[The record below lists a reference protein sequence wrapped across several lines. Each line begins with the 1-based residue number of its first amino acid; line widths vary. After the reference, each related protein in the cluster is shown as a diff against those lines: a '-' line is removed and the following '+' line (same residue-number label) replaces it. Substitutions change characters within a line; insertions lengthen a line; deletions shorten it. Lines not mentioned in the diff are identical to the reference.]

1 MQTCA
6 DELAP
11 IFSTLPVLLENLRAA
26 HYQLGVDSYLRVER
40 LLLQLAA
47 QGQLSLEPA
56 QLKTQLLAV
65 LRPLLCH
72 SPLEQQQFTQ
82 HFEHWW
88 QLVHAFP
95 VSNPSVSLET
105 AKPKSR
111 NKQHFLTL
119 ILLVGLLCSI
129 SSDQYLR
136 PPEIQTTLQPPIE
149 PIPPEIPPFH
159 PVQNTK
165 LPEPVDKPQPPQ
177 NKQTEIPPQAVKPL
191 AVLPQQSV
199 NKPSNIK
206 PEDINESPSIL
217 LILSILFISLSSL
230 LLYLIRIRQKTQQF
244 LNRYAVTEAL
254 TTQTLFVSQLQKQ
267 LFHTLEL
274 GQLAQRLRIRET
286 LASTDLNI
294 SATIAKTLQA
304 GNYFLPVYA
313 ERKRTPEYLILVD
326 KQSFSDHH
334 AALVDSLV
342 ARLQSEGVEI
352 TRYYFH
358 GNPELCYQNSYQGVK
373 LARLFALHGESRL
386 LIFSDGAGLLDVM
399 GELHP
404 WLKDLLSWQVHCVLT
419 LHDLRG
425 WAAQAL
431 LRANFWVLP
440 ASESGLRGLVS
451 LLHPQSTT
459 TRLQW
464 DGSPMPRYLEEHPLR
479 WLTREKPSVA
489 EERELLQQLRK
500 FLGKEGFE
508 WLCACAVW
516 HEVRWQMTLF
526 FGYQLFGQDTAAISA
541 RLPLLARLARL
552 VWFKTGF
559 MPDWLRRSLLAKL
572 SLAQKKL
579 LRNSLFTLFG
589 SAALEPISVDS
600 MPIKIAQQPSVKKW
614 KQATEN
620 QLNDVV
626 FLEFSLVSSLAVPVP
641 KMVGALLGREAG
653 TRHMLWLTLGLIGFV
668 VYQVLEL
675 SKTEPVVSPPVY
687 IQKKPPNEGNRGFTS
702 SSPIWGSTYPPYTD
716 QTFGKKPPLPN
727 PFWQNMFP
735 IEPLPPFEPYI
746 PSRVAFAPGV
756 VSIPEMIPI
765 SAGIFQMGSKEGFS
779 DEKPEHSVSVDGFY
793 MSRYEITRGHFAN
806 FVRDTNYV
814 TDAEKSDGCSGWTG
828 KKWERKKEFNWRN
841 LGFEQNDTHP
851 VVCVSWEDAMA
862 YSKWL
867 SKKTGKIYSLPT
879 EAQWEYAARAGT
891 SSNWYW
897 ENSPVNVCD
906 YANVFDNTARQKIN
920 ASGEALCEDRYVFTA
935 PVGKKQSNG
944 FGLFDMSGNVWEWT
958 CSEKGNYIDG
968 KEAICNITTGTRNK
982 VFRGGS
988 YLDKVYDVRTAIRRG
1003 LSSRERKATLGF
1015 RLVSPSGK
1023 KLK

>member
-88 QLVHAFP
+88 QLVHASP
-95 VSNPSVSLET
+95 VSNPSVSIET
-105 AKPKSR
+105 VKPSVSIETVKPGVSIETVKPKSR

-129 SSDQYLR
+129 SSVQCLR
-136 PPEIQTTLQPPIE
+136 P
-149 PIPPEIPPFH
+149 
-159 PVQNTK
+159 
-165 LPEPVDKPQPPQ
+165 
-177 NKQTEIPPQAVKPL
+177 
-191 AVLPQQSV
+191 S
-199 NKPSNIK
+199 
-206 PEDINESPSIL
+206 SIL
-217 LILSILFISLSSL
+217 LILSILFVSLSSL

-244 LNRYAVTEAL
+244 LNRYAVTETS

-304 GNYFLPVYA
+304 GNYFSPVYA

-399 GELHP
+399 GELHL

-451 LLHPQSTT
+451 LLHPQSAT

-464 DGSPMPRYLEEHPLR
+464 DGSPMPRYLEERPLR

-489 EERELLQQLRK
+489 EEQELLQQLRK

-541 RLPLLARLARL
+541 RLALLARLARL

-559 MPDWLRRSLLAKL
+559 MPDWLRRGLLAEL
-572 SLAQKKL
+572 SLTQKKL

-589 SAALEPISVDS
+589 SAALEPASTDS
-600 MPIKIAQQPSVKKW
+600 MPIKIAQQAPVKKW
-614 KQATEN
+614 QQATEN

-626 FLEFSLVSSLAVPVP
+626 FLEFSLVSNLAVPVP
-641 KMVGALLGREAG
+641 KMVGELLGQEVSTRHILGFTLDLIELVFYQIVRLIVFLFDQIQELRVNIFLFFKWEVLYVNVSEKMPAMQGAISPFTKGNALLRPTFTENLLQDLLRGNSINVHGAIGQGQARLLDDLVPLAKEKALLVLRVNMKSFARNYNFMIDKLNEQLRALFPDK
-653 TRHMLWLTLGLIGFV
+653 TISCTNFSEVMKTLDEHAKTAKVLLMLENFDA
-668 VYQVLEL
+668 VLD
-675 SKTEPVVSPPVY
+675 K
-687 IQKKPPNEGNRGFTS
+687 
-702 SSPIWGSTYPPYTD
+702 
-716 QTFGKKPPLPN
+716 PN
-727 PFWQNMFP
+727 PPEFTDLFNDLNRLRNQQHRLVLALTTKPYNQYIFYAKT
-735 IEPLPPFEPYI
+735 IQRTSPLDLKLEELHKLSLQEI
-746 PSRVAFAPGV
+746 GAELKRRK
-756 VSIPEMIPI
+756 ILLNKQDLNLLKNRIH
-765 SAGIFQMGSKEGFS
+765 
-779 DEKPEHSVSVDGFY
+779 EHSYSFDFLEYCCGCLNAEAHQNLSFSERLKIWEEDFAKTRKKSVRLKINIFFDGFEY
-793 MSRYEITRGHFAN
+793 FFKEILHF
-806 FVRDTNYV
+806 
-814 TDAEKSDGCSGWTG
+814 
-828 KKWERKKEFNWRN
+828 
-841 LGFEQNDTHP
+841 L
-851 VVCVSWEDAMA
+851 
-862 YSKWL
+862 
-867 SKKTGKIYSLPT
+867 
-879 EAQWEYAARAGT
+879 
-891 SSNWYW
+891 
-897 ENSPVNVCD
+897 
-906 YANVFDNTARQKIN
+906 
-920 ASGEALCEDRYVFTA
+920 
-935 PVGKKQSNG
+935 
-944 FGLFDMSGNVWEWT
+944 
-958 CSEKGNYIDG
+958 
-968 KEAICNITTGTRNK
+968 
-982 VFRGGS
+982 
-988 YLDKVYDVRTAIRRG
+988 RR
-1003 LSSRERKATLGF
+1003 F
-1015 RLVSPSGK
+1015 
-1023 KLK
+1023 